1 MIVGSRKTKL
11 VFAAQ
16 VPTMTD
22 TVRSPAESE
31 SDTTVI
37 IGSFD
42 TEVRSTSKDSV
53 LVSEKSSQAA
63 RRRPA

>member
-1 MIVGSRKTKL
+1 MAIGSGKTKL
-11 VFAAQ
+11 VFAVQ

-37 IGSFD
+37 TGSFD
-42 TEVRSTSKDSV
+42 TEARSTSKDSV

-63 RRRPA
+63 RRRHA